1 MGTIACCGPGSELTD
16 EDQLMFEQNMQKR
29 NKQRLTKGIIVEVKE
44 KFSEGTAT
52 FRKGIKLEVKDVFRS
67 RGHVKGIDVNTL
79 NGLWEYNVTIMW
91 QNFKHLMVIERKHL
105 KARIDGGI
113 EVHRASSTPEPE
125 QQVINVYNRKKF
137 KERKKA
143 DFPDDPEFKEKKSTW
158 AALGGWAKKVSN
170 AITDPKGKNLRSMER
185 IRSRATYVDHDS
197 MIAISGHQ
205 KPSSPDS
212 DTEDQEEE
220 GPSFSQDYPD
230 WFKTVSFL
238 TQPDPETLD
247 GGGTWM
253 EPLDDPGMDF
263 LDIEMP
269 SDMSERED
277 IESQNERARRASSRT
292 KTRVRVDRSWDD
304 GRNAKH
310 EAKDDQKITRTK
322 AEVLDDLD
330 RIARLIIYPDRD
342 KEKFNSNF
350 GRDCQRRAQLQNDLR
365 TDLDFMEQ
373 TRTRAKSGSETPI
386 VD

>member
-16 EDQLMFEQNMQKR
+16 EDQLLFEQNMQKR

-79 NGLWEYNVTIMW
+79 NGLWEDDVTIMW
-91 QNFKHLMVIERKHL
+91 QNFRNLMVIERKHL

-137 KERKKA
+137 KERKA
-143 DFPDDPEFKEKKSTW
+143 DFPDNPEFKEKKSTW
-158 AALGGWAKKVSN
+158 AAIGGWAKKVSN
-170 AITDPKGKNLRSMER
+170 AITDPKGKSLRSMENE
-185 IRSRATYVDHDS
+185 AEEAEV
-197 MIAISGHQ
+197 HQ
-205 KPSSPDS
+205 
-212 DTEDQEEE
+212 EE

-238 TQPDPETLD
+238 TQPDPKALE
-247 GGGTWM
+247 GGVTWM
-253 EPLDDPGMDF
+253 EPLDDPDMDF
-263 LDIEMP
+263 LDVEMP
-269 SDMSERED
+269 SDMSEREE
-277 IESQNERARRASSRT
+277 IEELNERARRASSRT
-292 KTRVRVDRSWDD
+292 RTRVRVDRSWDD
-304 GRNAKH
+304 GRHAKH
-310 EAKDDQKITRTK
+310 EANDEQKITRTQ

-330 RIARLIIYPDRD
+330 SIARLIIYPDR
-342 KEKFNSNF
+342 KENFNSNS
-350 GRDCQRRAQLQNDLR
+350 GRDSQRRAQLQNDLR

-373 TRTRAKSGSETPI
+373 ARTRAKSGAEPPI

>member
-16 EDQLMFEQNMQKR
+16 EDQLLFEQNMQKR
-29 NKQRLTKGIIVEVKE
+29 NKQRLTKGIIVEVKK

-137 KERKKA
+137 KERKA
-143 DFPDDPEFKEKKSTW
+143 DFPTSPEFKEKTSTW
-158 AALGGWAKKVSN
+158 ATLGGWAKKVSN
-170 AITDPKGKNLRSMER
+170 AITDPNGKNLRSMENN
-185 IRSRATYVDHDS
+185 AEEAEVD
-197 MIAISGHQ
+197 Q
-205 KPSSPDS
+205 
-212 DTEDQEEE
+212 EE

-238 TQPDPETLD
+238 THPDPETLD
-247 GGGTWM
+247 DGDVTRM
-253 EPLDDPGMDF
+253 EPLDDPVMDF

-269 SDMSERED
+269 SDMSARGEIED
-277 IESQNERARRASSRT
+277 ANERARRASSRT
-292 KTRVRVDRSWDD
+292 RTRVRVDRSWDD
-304 GRNAKH
+304 LNMIYPD
-310 EAKDDQKITRTK
+310 KDKQKITRTQ
-322 AEVLDDLD
+322 AEVLNDLD
-330 RIARLIIYPDRD
+330 SIARLIIYPERGR
-342 KEKFNSNF
+342 ENFSSNF
-350 GRDCQRRAQLQNDLR
+350 ARDSQRRAQLQNDLR

-373 TRTRAKSGSETPI
+373 VRTRAKSGSEPPI